1 MKRSDLMRLVNLDRA
16 SVANRLAEPGG
27 DKARAAPALTNREM
41 RRGDLEN
48 RVHDEAVGRLA
59 NRWSDAARQA
69 SILARQAKA
78 SARAADPASRP
89 VAAGEVKASG
99 SPAGFAP
106 DRSPPQEGT
115 VINAGGHISI
125 MRGGTF
131 VRIGSTKVL
140 CVFPDG
146 SLGVK
151 VGGLAYPIG
160 KRMDRGLGVDGLFL
174 VKGADGKI
182 YVDCGKA
189 LMSLDDGKMRVKKN
203 YTPPAGRI
211 VLHHPDPFGQ
221 GGVPIPPDPPDISRR
236 RDIQV

>member
-1 MKRSDLMRLVNLDRA
+1 MKRSDLMRLVNLDRV

-106 DRSPPQEGT
+106 DRSPPREGT
-115 VINAGGHISI
+115 VINAGGTISI

-140 CVFPDG
+140 CVLPDG
-146 SLGVK
+146 RLAIK
-151 VGGLAYPIG
+151 VGRWAYPLG
-160 KRMDRGLGVDGLFL
+160 KTTDWGPDVRALVLLRGP
-174 VKGADGKI
+174 DGKY

-189 LMSLDDGKMRVKKN
+189 LLSLDDGKMHVKKDS
-203 YTPPAGRI
+203 PKKGGRI
-211 VLHHPDPFGQ
+211 VIRKEYPFSHD
-221 GGVPIPPDPPDISRR
+221 GVAIPPDPPDISRR